1 MKRRNRPEDK
11 EVDEGV
17 TYSGGDGSAPEEA
30 IVIEG
35 ASSRA
40 AGIRAEKRRLA
51 RLFGKEGADWRLQG
65 QSLFVGDA
73 QVIDKLTV
81 ETASG
86 ETETLYF
93 EISDFFRTGD

>member
-17 TYSGGDGSAPEEA
+17 TYSGEDGSAPEEA

-51 RLFGKEGADWRLQG
+51 RLFGKDADWRLQG